1 MNRSLTITA
10 LLALQSAAAAW
21 AAPAIREDQVLIQGN
36 LSGTQT
42 VTEARDRSASAQYQ
56 FNDRGRGDHL
66 VATWKLD
73 AAGVPTEYAAHG
85 NDYLKAVVTEAFRI
99 RDGKAVWHS
108 RYENG
113 ERPVSGEIF
122 YLPSNAPPEF
132 MGVLARALLKAP
144 GHRLPLLPAGEAWI
158 ESMKPVADLTQYRIA
173 GLEYTP
179 TAVWLDRNGRTAALL
194 TGWLSVLPS
203 VRAPELA
210 GLLSSQSGDNDA
222 ASLRLAQQ
230 EAHRPATDLV
240 IRNARLFDP
249 RDLTVTAGTSV
260 WIRGERIV
268 RVAPDAEIAAP
279 AGAAVIDAA
288 DRFLMPGLWDNH
300 QHFSALLGTL
310 DLANGITSAR
320 DMANDTD
327 AFLKRV
333 ERFDRG
339 TELGPRVFKAGV
351 IDGRGPL
358 AAPTKMLVDTAEQAV
373 SDVDWYA
380 DHGYGQIKI
389 YSSVNP
395 ILVPVISEE
404 AHARGLRVSGHV
416 PAYMSAQEF
425 VTGGADEIQHMN
437 FVVLNFLANTVKET
451 RNMTRFT
458 AVAEHAAEF
467 APENPRV
474 RTFIG
479 FLLRHHTVLDPTM
492 NVFES
497 LFSGAPAVVTPGL
510 EHIAPRLPTQVR
522 RRMLAGALPIPPGHE
537 EQYRAALPAMQRLL
551 KALYD
556 AGVTIIPGTD
566 SDSGYMLI
574 HELELYTRAGIPA
587 PEVLRMA
594 TLTSAHVIGVDY
606 ERGVIAPG
614 KLADM
619 ILLDG
624 DPTRN
629 IADLRK
635 VTTVIKGGTLYDP
648 LRIERVLGIAPRS

>member
-619 ILLDG
+619 ILIDG
-624 DPTRN
+624 DPSRD

-648 LRIERVLGIAPRS
+648 LRIERALGIAPR

>member
-1 MNRSLTITA
+1 MNRSLTMTA
-10 LLALQSAAAAW
+10 LLGTLSVAAAW
-21 AAPAIREDQVLIQGN
+21 GAPASREDQILIQGN

-42 VTEARDRSASAQYQ
+42 VTQTSDRAASAQYQ
-56 FNDRGRGDHL
+56 FNDRGRGDHI
-66 VATWKLD
+66 VASWKLD
-73 AAGVPTEYAAHG
+73 AAGVPDEYAAHG
-85 NDYLKAVVTEAFRI
+85 NDYLKAAVTESFHI
-99 RDGKAVWHS
+99 RDGKAIWHS

-122 YLPSNAPPEF
+122 YLPNNAPPEF

-158 ESMKPVADLTQYRIA
+158 ESAKSVADLTRYRIA

-179 TAVWLDRNGRTAALL
+179 TTVWLERDGATAAYL
-194 TGWLSVLPS
+194 TSWLSVLPS

-210 GLLSSQSGDNDA
+210 SLLSSQSSDDDA

-249 RDLTVTAGTSV
+249 RDLTVTAGMSV

-268 RVAPDAEIAAP
+268 SVAPDAEIVAP
-279 AGAAVIDAA
+279 AGTEVIDAA

-300 QHFSALLGTL
+300 QHFSELLGTL

-373 SDVDWYA
+373 GDVDWYA

-437 FVVLNFLANTVKET
+437 FIVLNFLADTVKET

-458 AVAEHAAEF
+458 AVAEHASEF

-492 NVFES
+492 NVYEG

-510 EHIAPRLPTQVR
+510 EDIAPRLPTQVR
-522 RRMLAGALPIPPGHE
+522 RRMLARVLPIPPGHE
-537 EQYRAALPAMQRLL
+537 KQYQAALPAMQRLL

-566 SDSGYMLI
+566 SESGYMLI

-619 ILLDG
+619 ILVDG
-624 DPTRN
+624 DPARD

-648 LRIERVLGIAPRS
+648 LRIEQALGIAPRS

>member
-619 ILLDG
+619 ILVDG
-624 DPTRN
+624 DPARDV
-629 IADLRK
+629 ADLRK
-635 VTTVIKGGTLYDP
+635 VTMVIKGGALYDP
-648 LRIERVLGIAPRS
+648 LRIEQALGIAPRP